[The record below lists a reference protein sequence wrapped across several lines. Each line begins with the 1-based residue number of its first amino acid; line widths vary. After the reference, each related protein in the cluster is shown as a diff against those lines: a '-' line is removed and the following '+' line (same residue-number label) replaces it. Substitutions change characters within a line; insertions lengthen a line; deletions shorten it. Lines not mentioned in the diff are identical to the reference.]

1 MAATRNSRRR
11 HLETSAWGALLQ
23 VHAQLVPEL
32 DGDLK
37 RTTGLPLAWYDV
49 LLELSGAGDT
59 PLRMSDLG
67 ERVVLSRTRVSRLV
81 AEMETHGLVQRGANP
96 DDRRS
101 AFVTITDAGRRRY
114 REAAPIYLRGIAEL
128 FADRLADEELAA
140 ITAALQ
146 RVLEPADDSGDRAG
160 SRPA

>member
-1 MAATRNSRRR
+1 M
-11 HLETSAWGALLQ
+11 
-23 VHAQLVPEL
+23 PEL
-32 DGDLK
+32 DADLQ

-49 LLELSGAGDT
+49 LLELAGAGDT

-101 AFVTITDAGRRRY
+101 AFVTITDAGLRRY
-114 REAAPIYLRGIAEL
+114 REAAPVYLGGIAER
-128 FADRLADEELAA
+128 FAERLTDEQLRTV
-140 ITAALQ
+140 TAALHT
-146 RVLEPADDSGDRAG
+146 VLAPADDSREG
-160 SRPA
+160 SRKA